1 MIYIIYIITI
11 RDFKLF
17 YIIIYIYIRKK
28 KRKFKKKFF
37 QNFIIWCFPYIYYK
51 ERI

>member
-17 YIIIYIYIRKK
+17 YIIIYIYKK
-28 KRKFKKKFF
+28 KEEKIQKKILPKFHYMVLSL
-37 QNFIIWCFPYIYYK
+37 YIL
-51 ERI
+51 